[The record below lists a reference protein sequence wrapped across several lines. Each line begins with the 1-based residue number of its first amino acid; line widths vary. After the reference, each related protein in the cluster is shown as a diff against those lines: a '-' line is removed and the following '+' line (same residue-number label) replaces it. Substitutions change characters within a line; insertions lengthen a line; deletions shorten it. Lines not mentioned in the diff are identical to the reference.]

1 LYRAWRHVVASRV
14 CQENGQNTQ
23 DGFTSCEKSQEGDGK
38 MSNPHIGS
46 SFDDFLDEEDLR
58 AEAEAVAVKR
68 VIAWQI
74 QQEMTEQKISKTKMA
89 ERMRTSRGQ
98 LDRLLDPMNDKV
110 QLDTI
115 IRGAKAVG
123 RKVRLELA

>member
-1 LYRAWRHVVASRV
+1 
-14 CQENGQNTQ
+14 
-23 DGFTSCEKSQEGDGK
+23 